1 MNANFQNVADVTGKP
16 PTGPAVKASDHANVA
31 VKAFVPPQTPRIAIV
46 KSPKSQTLTTKL
58 TTTKNANGATTTTVK
73 YGTAT
78 FKIKVTNTGNVA
90 LHSVTVSDP
99 QSVDCGRS
107 IGSLPVG
114 ASRTYT
120 CTRAAVSSNFTNV
133 ATVKGLSPKGTQ
145 VTATDHANVVVKV
158 KTTNVGGASVTSGNK
173 TRTTGTAPRQ
183 QGTARPSS
191 PARPERQAVRERAAE
206 GLPALVSSSACC
218 ID

>member
-1 MNANFQNVADVTGKP
+1 M
-16 PTGPAVKASDHANVA
+16 KASDHANVK

-99 QSVDCGRS
+99 QSVGLRPVDREPPGRS
-107 IGSLPVG
+107 FPDVHLHPRSGVEQLHERRDGEGRSRPRGSRSL
-114 ASRTYT
+114 
-120 CTRAAVSSNFTNV
+120 
-133 ATVKGLSPKGTQ
+133 
-145 VTATDHANVVVKV
+145 
-158 KTTNVGGASVTSGNK
+158 
-173 TRTTGTAPRQ
+173 RQ
-183 QGTARPSS
+183 TMPT
-191 PARPERQAVRERAAE
+191 
-206 GLPALVSSSACC
+206 SSSRSRRRTWAAPT
-218 ID
+218 